1 MPIQIGRK
9 PEHFFNN
16 PLGLLRDC
24 HRRIERFLYILI
36 TIVRETHGHEL
47 SEEQRGAMECALRY
61 FREAAPNHVRD
72 EEESLFPRLRE
83 KHDAG
88 VDAVSKKM
96 LELEAEHEMVEKTHN
111 EVDALGRRWLEVGR
125 LPAHEAD
132 HIAELVSKLS
142 QVYHRH
148 IHVEEVE
155 VFPMAGT
162 VLEPSAVESIGREMA
177 QRRNIDVDLR
187 TAYHL

>member
-9 PEHFFNN
+9 PESFFNN
-16 PLGLLRDC
+16 PLGMLSDC

-36 TIVRETHGHEL
+36 TVVRQTHGNEL

-83 KHDAG
+83 KHETRVAT
-88 VDAVSKKM
+88 VFERMA
-96 LELEAEHEMVEKTHN
+96 ELEAEHEMAERTHL
-111 EVDALGRRWLEVGR
+111 EADALGRRWLADGR
-125 LPAHEAD
+125 LSVHEAD
-132 HIAELVSKLS
+132 RFAELVSELS
-142 QVYHRH
+142 RVYHRH

-155 VFPMAGT
+155 VYPMAGL
-162 VLEPSAVESIGREMA
+162 VLEPSVVETIGREMA
-177 QRRNIDVDLR
+177 QRRDIDVDFR